1 MINTIMSDNNNDL
14 DYFELKYLEEISDL
28 FNQFKGMDNYYQL
41 NLFNKDFTDFYDF
54 IEKNIVIYQY
64 SENDNELTS
73 DEEIY
78 E

>member
-1 MINTIMSDNNNDL
+1 MSDNNNDL

-64 SENDNELTS
+64 SDNDNELTS

>member
-1 MINTIMSDNNNDL
+1 MSDNNNDL